1 VAAWKDSGTA
11 PREEKRILSLAE
23 SLPSSYTYDERV
35 SASRWF
41 NELTNKTKHLLRKM
55 RDATKAL
62 NLPKAERKETEMA
75 LMMTPGLY
83 V

>member
-41 NELTNKTKHLLRKM
+41 NELTKPKLTLTKIVN
-55 RDATKAL
+55 ATKAL
-62 NLPKAERKETEMA
+62 NLQKASRKGTETA